1 MKMSGNR
8 LRCNKKLAAAVTLAL
23 VSSIGAPAWAGGAS
37 DETVGKAQYG
47 GGTGQSTVRVFHDMD
62 NDPDRIMTGSSYKE
76 STTIGLGI
84 SGYSAYHYLV
94 LGNED
99 FPKNGLFVGRNSAGS
114 TQGKWD
120 NVMQQGADKYGGTY
134 QQIVCVLPD
143 GTKLNTVITAANCN
157 QQGTFDAIVEVVNE
171 YASRPEVAKAVME
184 AYYAGK
190 QPDGSVDKKAVA
202 EALGKILPKFYY
214 ADTSGNYE
222 EGALVPIASI
232 QMGNID
238 VQQTG
243 ANSKP
248 PRPVDMNV
256 KTYDSKNVATGSSW
270 RPLDRQVT
278 YGEDGYI
285 TGGKWSTHLR
295 YQMLWGSDGV
305 LHLEEESNAV
315 NPSDGTNFGTN
326 AKGEIVNTGGT
337 VITVGALNVAA
348 GGVVDLSYANTRI
361 DPQFGRPIV
370 SYWRE
375 SSSTMPGGDTTAGGS
390 VWYPTGYYED
400 QYVDGKLTSVSVDR
414 IPKRMLYA
422 DQATLAE
429 GAVFRVGSY
438 GWRGSSK
445 YNDSNEVVQFIE
457 AGEQDQI
464 FIKNAEQADKDNG
477 KTRLYVQL
485 GWVPGVGEVP
495 AGMAQNTDKS
505 GFSRDTVVLGILNGG
520 DKFEV
525 EGQKSIAD
533 GIFSYYEITPVIGKW
548 EKYFNTSGE
557 NDEYGNPKKEAGTAW
572 YLESYTYKNTGLIG
586 ESGQSASD
594 NFIVTNNLWRS
605 NYNNLFRQIGG
616 VHRSGLGADTAA
628 VGGLGKQNEAD
639 AQETLDPADLRETVW
654 SEAWHG
660 KYSSA
665 GGYGRS
671 VSQSYNG
678 MQVGYDKLLKKPYF
692 GGKMFL
698 GAYLMKLDGKS
709 HTATGSGEQ
718 DSLGGGLYASW
729 NGAKGHFFDAALL
742 AAQLQ
747 NEYKFAGPLTIGT
760 TGRVT
765 GDMSTWAYGLG
776 AQYGY
781 QGKFGSGWFY
791 EPSAGIFAGR
801 TEKTDYVLSNGLGI
815 RQGGSDTLMGR
826 LGLRFGKD
834 LGTDGN
840 IYGGFAVAREFAG
853 GASLGQFMSGMSEH
867 LQTAGGK
874 DSWYELSLGGNVKI
888 SPTGVFDL
896 SYTRMLGSDIGNEW
910 NINGMLKWS
919 WGAAGSKKIK
929 KQEETAEQAAVSGK
943 PGSSY
948 SKVTAPTVIVGK
960 DNPALAEQATEAGNK
975 DAAVAN
981 VQLPQLDSSKAMA
994 VQLAAATATGAGE
1007 QSNAAVGD
1015 TVNKAAADIA
1025 ANRNKVV
1032 FDTGVASG
1040 SIEEDMGEFELGA
1053 VTVEAARPDWEK
1065 NLSPGQVSVVYPSQF
1080 EGEQK
1085 DLPTMLLRV
1094 PGLFIQ
1100 RVSGAGHY
1108 TVARVRG
1115 STGAQVN
1122 VYVDGVLMNLNG
1134 DAAVNLS
1141 TIPVDNVERIEVYRG
1156 YVPARFSG
1164 SPLGGVINIVTK
1176 KPQQASGRVTQGFK
1190 SYGGY
1195 NATYEYNTPLGSG
1208 SLLATYQR
1216 DIWKGDFDFLAGR
1229 GSSIDNST
1237 GDMKYRNNG
1246 YQNSNGM
1253 LKWQDEH
1260 WTAKA
1265 SWKKLHEEIPINV
1278 GDMWKHP
1285 YDPQNQH
1292 FSHAYEKYI
1301 GGYSDREQDIDQ
1313 KEFQIGRRDTVG
1325 KLDWGWRVAYLH
1337 SKKYY
1342 RYTGAMRDPD
1352 YNENFD
1358 PAVGCGYYWG
1368 DYISKKWSGNL
1379 NAAYKLGSSQL
1390 LEANFDYS
1398 REKMDVDMDN
1408 IDEYYK
1414 YYGSRLPGGRQ
1425 YLRKYNINEYHF
1437 TLQDTIMLNDDGDFK
1452 LTPVFRADRVE
1463 MDTMSTNDKSWKYS
1477 GGAALQKQIDKHW
1490 SFKTTWGTYNRH
1502 PNFYEIFGDG
1512 GNIKPSFGSSWGS
1525 VYNFWSIDGKGTWER
1540 GTQFDF
1546 SLNWQG
1552 RMAKADTDTVLT
1564 WFQRQAD
1571 RQYILFMPMLPNT
1584 PSTYY
1589 PISNVEVRGVEL
1601 SHNMQ
1606 WRRLGLTLAATWQKA
1621 EYRDTTLN
1629 TLGLKNAVTMT
1640 PEWVV
1645 NARLDYR
1652 FPGDKLSMFAEY
1664 NYTDK
1669 QSLDGGYL
1677 GSDTIDKK
1685 YANWLSSLATV
1696 DLGLKYVFDK
1706 NWKLDFGVNDIF
1718 DKGYDQH
1725 VSYIFSDSQRT
1736 PPYPQAGR
1744 IFYTTL
1750 EYRF

>member
-23 VSSIGAPAWAGGAS
+23 VSSIGTSAWAGGAS
-37 DETVGKAQYG
+37 DETVGNVQYG
-47 GGTGQSTVRVFHDMD
+47 GGTGQSAVRVFHDMD
-62 NDPDRIMTGSSYKE
+62 NDPDRLMTGSSYKE
-76 STTIGLGI
+76 STTIGLGT
-84 SGYSAYHYLV
+84 SGYNAYHYLV

-99 FPKNGLFVGRNSAGS
+99 SPKNGLFVGRNSAGS

-120 NVMQQGADKYGGTY
+120 NVMQQGVDKYGGTY

-157 QQGTFDAIVEVVNE
+157 QQGTFDAIVAAVND

-202 EALGKILPKFYY
+202 EAVGKILPKFYY

-222 EGALVPIASI
+222 DGALVPISSI

-243 ANSKP
+243 SNSRP
-248 PRPVDMNV
+248 PASGTDV
-256 KTYDSKNVATGSSW
+256 KSYDSKTVASGSSW

-285 TGGKWSTHLR
+285 TGGKWGTHLR
-295 YQMLWGSDGV
+295 YQMLLGSDGV

-315 NPSDGTNFGTN
+315 SPSDGINSGTN
-326 AKGEIVNTGGT
+326 AEKSEIVNTAGT
-337 VITVGALNVAA
+337 VITVGALNVEA

-361 DPQFGRPIV
+361 DPALGRPSV

-375 SSSTMPGGDTTAGGS
+375 SISATPGGDTTAGGS
-390 VWYPTGYYED
+390 VRYPTGYYED
-400 QYVDGKLTSVSVDR
+400 KYVNGKLTSVSVDR
-414 IPKRMLYA
+414 TPKRMLYA

-429 GAVFRVGSY
+429 GTVFRVGSY
-438 GWRGSSK
+438 GWGGSSK
-445 YNDSNEVVQFIE
+445 YNDSNEVVQFIG

-477 KTRLYVQL
+477 RTRLYVQL

-495 AGMAQNTDKS
+495 AGMAQNTDKN
-505 GFSRDTVVLGILNGG
+505 GNIRDTVVLGILNGA

-548 EKYFNTSGE
+548 ENYFNTSGE
-557 NDEYGNPKKEAGTAW
+557 HDEFGNPKKEAGTAW

-594 NFIVTNNLWRS
+594 NFTVTNNLWQS
-605 NYNNLFRQIGG
+605 NYSNLFRQLGG
-616 VHRSGLGADTAA
+616 VHRNGLGADTAA
-628 VGGLGKQNEAD
+628 AGGLGKQNKAD

-660 KYSSA
+660 KYNSA

-678 MQVGYDKLLKKPYF
+678 LQAGYGKLLKKPYF
-692 GGKMFL
+692 GGKMYA

-718 DSLGGGLYASW
+718 DSLGGGIYASW
-729 NGAKGHFFDAALL
+729 NGSKGHFFDAALL
-742 AAQLQ
+742 AARLK
-747 NEYKFAGPLTIGT
+747 NAYKFAGPLLAGT
-760 TGRVT
+760 TGTVK
-765 GDMSTWAYGLG
+765 GESATWAYGVG

-781 QGKFGSGWFY
+781 KGQLGSGWFY
-791 EPSAGIFAGR
+791 EPAVSMFAGHTDA
-801 TEKTDYVLSNGLGI
+801 TEYILSNGLGI
-815 RQGGSDTLMGR
+815 SQGGSDTLMGR
-826 LGLRFGKD
+826 LGLRFGKN
-834 LGTDGN
+834 LGTDGGF
-840 IYGGFAVAREFAG
+840 YGGIAAAKEFAG

-867 LQTAGGK
+867 LQTTPGK

-896 SYTRMLGSDIGNEW
+896 SYNRMLGSDIGNEW

-929 KQEETAEQAAVSGK
+929 KQEETAEQAAAG
-943 PGSSY
+943 SY

-960 DNPALAEQATEAGNK
+960 DNPALAEQAAEAGNK

-981 VQLPQLDSSKAMA
+981 VQLPQLHSSKAKA
-994 VQLAAATATGAGE
+994 VEITASGE
-1007 QSNAAVGD
+1007 SQAKPGSNNQAD
-1015 TVNKAAADIA
+1015 NIDVNTA
-1025 ANRNKVV
+1025 KVV
-1032 FDTGVASG
+1032 FDTGIASG
-1040 SIEEDMGEFELGA
+1040 SIEEGMGEFELGA

-1134 DAAVNLS
+1134 AAAVNLS

-1176 KPQQASGRVTQGFK
+1176 KPQQAGGRVTQGFK

-1216 DIWKGDFDFLAGR
+1216 DIWKGDYDFLGGR
-1229 GSSIDNST
+1229 RLSDAAYEGEAKRRS
-1237 GDMKYRNNG
+1237 NG

-1265 SWKKLHEEIPINV
+1265 SWEKMHEELPVNVGGMLIKHSKPDAALHEITGYDHYLAGAYDKQQNV
-1278 GDMWKHP
+1278 
-1285 YDPQNQH
+1285 
-1292 FSHAYEKYI
+1292 
-1301 GGYSDREQDIDQ
+1301 DQ

-1325 KLDWGWRVAYLH
+1325 KLDWGWRVAYLYN
-1337 SKKYY
+1337 KKQFRNIGSMQDAYLSQWLPEDDFSADL
-1342 RYTGAMRDPD
+1342 G
-1352 YNENFD
+1352 
-1358 PAVGCGYYWG
+1358 VGYYWG

-1398 REKMDVDMDN
+1398 REKMDVDMDH
-1408 IDEYYK
+1408 IRAFDEG
-1414 YYGSRLPGGRQ
+1414 YGASFAGGRQ

-1512 GNIKPSFGSSWGS
+1512 GNIRPNWGGGWGTANN
-1525 VYNFWSIDGKGTWER
+1525 YYDIAAAGTWER

-1552 RMAKADTDTVLT
+1552 RMAKAETETVLT

-1571 RQYILFMPMLPNT
+1571 RQYTLFMPMLPNT

-1589 PISNVEVRGVEL
+1589 PVSDVEVRGVEL

-1606 WRRLGLTLAATWQKA
+1606 WRRLGLTIAGTWQKA
-1621 EYRDTTLN
+1621 EYRDTALN
-1629 TLGLKNAVTMT
+1629 IVGAKQSVTMT
-1640 PEWVV
+1640 PEWIFNVR
-1645 NARLDYR
+1645 ADYL
-1652 FPGDKLSMFAEY
+1652 FPGDKLSAFVEY
-1664 NYTDK
+1664 NYMDE
-1669 QSLDGGYL
+1669 QSIDGGYQ
-1677 GSDTIDKK
+1677 GSGQVDKVYSK
-1685 YANWLSSLATV
+1685 WLSKLSTV
-1696 DLGLKYVFDK
+1696 DIGLKYAFDK
-1706 NWKLDFGVNDIF
+1706 NWKLDFGVNDVF
-1718 DKGYDQH
+1718 DQGYKQGVGTKSGDK
-1725 VSYIFSDSQRT
+1725 IET
-1736 PPYPQAGR
+1736 APYPQAGR

-1750 EYRF
+1750 EYKF

>member
-1 MKMSGNR
+1 MSGNR

-23 VSSIGAPAWAGGAS
+23 VSSIGVPAWAGGAS
-37 DETVGKAQYG
+37 DETVGNVQYVG
-47 GGTGQSTVRVFHDMD
+47 STGENASHRFFYDLEQGDLLK
-62 NDPDRIMTGSSYKE
+62 GSSYE
-76 STTIGLGI
+76 ASTSIGIEETITPATDNI
-84 SGYSAYHYLV
+84 V
-94 LGNED
+94 LGNFENPWD
-99 FPKNGLFVGRNSAGS
+99 ENALSVGTDYGS
-114 TQGKWD
+114 FDK
-120 NVMQQGADKYGGTY
+120 VLQQGQEKYGGKNY

-143 GTKLNTVITAANCN
+143 GTKLDTVITKANCTDQKTLN
-157 QQGTFDAIVEVVNE
+157 AIIKAVNT
-171 YASRPEVAKAVME
+171 YASSPEVAKAVMDI
-184 AYYAGK
+184 YYSAKLPG
-190 QPDGSVDKKAVA
+190 GHVDMEKRLA
-202 EALGKILPKFYY
+202 ALALIMPQFYY
-214 ADTSGNYE
+214 ADADGNYE

-232 QMGNID
+232 QMGKVD
-238 VQQTG
+238 VDQIG

-256 KTYDSKNVATGSSW
+256 KTYDSKNVVTGSSW
-270 RPLDRQVT
+270 RPLDRT
-278 YGEDGYI
+278 EITGSDGFI
-285 TGGKWSTHLR
+285 TGGRWSTGLA
-295 YQMLWGSDGV
+295 YQMLWGTDGKLQLDDEEDV
-305 LHLEEESNAV
+305 HLPNGGY
-315 NPSDGTNFGTN
+315 NGGTN
-326 AKGEIVNTGGT
+326 ASGPEVNREATA
-337 VITVGALNVAA
+337 ITVGELAVAA

-375 SSSTMPGGDTTAGGS
+375 SSSTMPGGDTTSGGS

-639 AQETLDPADLRETVW
+639 AQEILDPADLRETVW

-729 NGAKGHFFDAALL
+729 NGSKGHFFDAALL

-840 IYGGFAVAREFAG
+840 IYGGFAAAREFAG

-994 VQLAAATATGAGE
+994 VQLVAATATGAGE

-1398 REKMDVDMDN
+1398 REKMDVDMDTISMSIISTTAQGCPVAVN
-1408 IDEYYK
+1408 ICA
-1414 YYGSRLPGGRQ
+1414 S
-1425 YLRKYNINEYHF
+1425 I
-1437 TLQDTIMLNDDGDFK
+1437 I
-1452 LTPVFRADRVE
+1452 
-1463 MDTMSTNDKSWKYS
+1463 STNITLRCRIRSCS
-1477 GGAALQKQIDKHW
+1477 M
-1490 SFKTTWGTYNRH
+1490 TT
-1502 PNFYEIFGDG
+1502 
-1512 GNIKPSFGSSWGS
+1512 
-1525 VYNFWSIDGKGTWER
+1525 
-1540 GTQFDF
+1540 
-1546 SLNWQG
+1546 
-1552 RMAKADTDTVLT
+1552 A
-1564 WFQRQAD
+1564 
-1571 RQYILFMPMLPNT
+1571 
-1584 PSTYY
+1584 
-1589 PISNVEVRGVEL
+1589 
-1601 SHNMQ
+1601 
-1606 WRRLGLTLAATWQKA
+1606 
-1621 EYRDTTLN
+1621 TLN
-1629 TLGLKNAVTMT
+1629 
-1640 PEWVV
+1640 
-1645 NARLDYR
+1645 
-1652 FPGDKLSMFAEY
+1652 
-1664 NYTDK
+1664 
-1669 QSLDGGYL
+1669 
-1677 GSDTIDKK
+1677 
-1685 YANWLSSLATV
+1685 
-1696 DLGLKYVFDK
+1696 
-1706 NWKLDFGVNDIF
+1706 
-1718 DKGYDQH
+1718 
-1725 VSYIFSDSQRT
+1725 
-1736 PPYPQAGR
+1736 
-1744 IFYTTL
+1744 
-1750 EYRF
+1750 